1 MNTRSRWYGGWSR
14 VAVPLLAVAGL
25 MGAGVAL
32 ASERDPVVAIEGMA
46 YNVEWSIADNLK
58 ALKGKRVTIT
68 LDSGH
73 QVNGRI
79 KEVGPNLV
87 HLEALGQKDFMDALL
102 RIDAISGIESQFRAY
117 QRDLERMKQREAQ

>member
-1 MNTRSRWYGGWSR
+1 